1 MEKVIVIVGPTGV
14 GKTKLSVELA
24 KRLNGEI
31 ISGDSVQVY
40 RRMDIGSA
48 KVTEEEKEGIE
59 HYLVDIKDIDEE
71 YSVYEFQKEVR
82 EKMTPLQRKMG
93 ENNDIIMEGRDIGT
107 VIFPNADVKV
117 FLDCSVEE
125 RAMRRYKQNIS
136 KGIINDLISTNKFF
150 SYNKNNFLDS
160 SISFRVIHSRMI
172 KITIYTIKR

>member
-1 MEKVIVIVGPTGV
+1 MNKIIVIVGPTGV

-82 EKMTPLQRKMG
+82 EKIELIKNKGKTAILAGGTGLYLKAALYDY
-93 ENNDIIMEGRDIGT
+93 EFTKEDNMEFDEHGFEPT
-107 VIFPNADVKV
+107 YYW
-117 FLDCSVEE
+117 L
-125 RAMRRYKQNIS
+125 
-136 KGIINDLISTNKFF
+136 
-150 SYNKNNFLDS
+150 
-160 SISFRVIHSRMI
+160 
-172 KITIYTIKR
+172 

>member
-1 MEKVIVIVGPTGV
+1 MNKVIVIVGPTGV

-82 EKMTPLQRKMG
+82 EKIELIKNKGKTAILAGGTGSRLYPL
-93 ENNDIIMEGRDIGT
+93 T
-107 VIFPNADVKV
+107 KV
-117 FLDCSVEE
+117 VN
-125 RAMRRYKQNIS
+125 KH
-136 KGIINDLISTNKFF
+136 LIPVVNKP
-150 SYNKNNFLDS
+150 
-160 SISFRVIHSRMI
+160 MI
-172 KITIYTIKR
+172 YYAI

>member
-1 MEKVIVIVGPTGV
+1 MNKVIVIVGPTGV

-24 KRLNGEI
+24 KKLNGEI

-82 EKMTPLQRKMG
+82 EKIELIKNKGKTGKLIKLW
-93 ENNDIIMEGRDIGT
+93 
-107 VIFPNADVKV
+107 K
-117 FLDCSVEE
+117 LS
-125 RAMRRYKQNIS
+125 NI
-136 KGIINDLISTNKFF
+136 LLFFF
-150 SYNKNNFLDS
+150 SLC
-160 SISFRVIHSRMI
+160 
-172 KITIYTIKR
+172 T